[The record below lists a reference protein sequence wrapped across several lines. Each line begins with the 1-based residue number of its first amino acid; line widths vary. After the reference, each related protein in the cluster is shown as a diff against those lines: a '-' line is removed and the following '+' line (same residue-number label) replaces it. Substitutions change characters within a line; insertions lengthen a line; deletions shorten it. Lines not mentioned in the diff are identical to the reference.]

1 MTEKSEKYLIDSNI
15 IIYHLNGDNIATEF
29 LRSNISY
36 SYISRVT
43 FIEVLSFDFTEDEKE
58 QVLNLLRMFKIIDT
72 TDAIAMRAIENRT
85 IKKIKLADNIIASTA
100 QGDDLMLVTKNTKD
114 FNGLNIQ
121 LLNIFG

>member
-1 MTEKSEKYLIDSNI
+1 
-15 IIYHLNGDNIATEF
+15 
-29 LRSNISY
+29 
-36 SYISRVT
+36 
-43 FIEVLSFDFTEDEKE
+43 
-58 QVLNLLRMFKIIDT
+58 
-72 TDAIAMRAIENRT
+72 MRAIENRK